1 MASMKK
7 FFALGIVLLALSG
20 AVYAQSFDGGGYSG
34 PSLETITIA
43 DLVDV
48 YPNEYVI
55 VYGYLEQQRTPG
67 RFVFADGSVDEDNYV
82 SVIARID
89 GPAWVNL
96 EIDDSAPVLLYG
108 IVLKSEYS
116 TEILVERVGFPPEEE

>member
-1 MASMKK
+1 MKK
-7 FFALGIVLLALSG
+7 FFSLGLVLLALSG
-20 AVYAQSFDGGGYSG
+20 AVYAQSFNGGGYSG

-48 YPNEYVI
+48 SPNEYVI
-55 VYGYLEQQRTPG
+55 VIGYLEQQRTPG
-67 RFVFADGSVDEDNYV
+67 RFVFADGTVDDGNYV

-96 EIDDSAPVLLYG
+96 EVDDGTAVLLYG
-108 IVLKSEYS
+108 IILKSEYG
-116 TEILVERVGFPPEEE
+116 TEILVERVGLPVEEE